1 MVSEIQFIDDDL
13 ANTSLDEDEYIV
25 EKIISHRRKLNGE
38 FQYFLKWKGY
48 PDEESSWENE
58 SNIYSKELI
67 QEYWNKRGGRPNS
80 SRRFFNQESNNQ
92 IRHHNNSD
100 DNNIRNDKATNN
112 QNSSGKKRRSYNNAM
127 EMEYINH
134 DSSESL
140 ILESNKNYRR
150 RRGNFEEME
159 FEEDNEKDNDDD
171 DNSGFSDEDYSRNY
185 RKNYHR
191 VKSVQ
196 RNNRIIRVR
205 DSINTNIRR
214 TKNHHDSNNNNKK
227 NKISNNNKN
236 KTSNNNKN
244 KTSNNNNKYSAMA
257 QDNDLN
263 IPWGMG
269 GLEEMDSWE
278 EYIESVDYITRE
290 DGELLVYVTW
300 KFGFK
305 SVHTSTV
312 ANFKCPQK
320 VIKFYEKHIRFV
332 S

>member
-38 FQYFLKWKGY
+38 YQYFLKWKGY

-58 SNIYSKELI
+58 SNIYSEEII

-80 SRRFFNQESNNQ
+80 SRRFFNQKSNNQ
-92 IRHHNNSD
+92 IRHHNNSGN
-100 DNNIRNDKATNN
+100 NNIRNDKGTNH
-112 QNSSGKKRRSYNNAM
+112 QNSSKKHNNNVM
-127 EMEYINH
+127 EIEYINH

-140 ILESNKNYRR
+140 ILENNKNYRCR

-159 FEEDNEKDNDDD
+159 FEEENDDD
-171 DNSGFSDEDYSRNY
+171 NGNESSDEDYSRNY

-205 DSINTNIRR
+205 D
-214 TKNHHDSNNNNKK
+214 
-227 NKISNNNKN
+227 
-236 KTSNNNKN
+236 
-244 KTSNNNNKYSAMA
+244 
-257 QDNDLN
+257 DLHT
-263 IPWGMG
+263 PWGIG

-290 DGELLVYVTW
+290 GGELLVYVTW
-300 KFGFK
+300 
-305 SVHTSTV
+305 
-312 ANFKCPQK
+312 
-320 VIKFYEKHIRFV
+320 
-332 S
+332 